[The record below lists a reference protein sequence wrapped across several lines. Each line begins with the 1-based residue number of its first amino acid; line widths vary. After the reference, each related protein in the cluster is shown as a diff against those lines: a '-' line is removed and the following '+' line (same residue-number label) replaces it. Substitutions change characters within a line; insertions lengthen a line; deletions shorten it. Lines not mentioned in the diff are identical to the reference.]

1 MAEKKRVNWNWIK
14 KDWLFL
20 LPSLIW
26 IGILAVTTILW
37 SDNRISSDWS
47 AELILARELLRE
59 KKLITDTWHY
69 STEIRILY
77 TQLLAMPLFC
87 VFHSWDVIRAG
98 QGCLLHLLLLL
109 SYCFCMKGTKI
120 SPKWVYL
127 SSVFLFIPFSYI
139 YIDIVHMGQSYQPH
153 MILSFLIVGLYLRL
167 TEHRSIPAAVF
178 LILLSFLCGLS
189 GIRYLQILSL
199 PMLGAA
205 FWIYYRSKA
214 GILWA
219 IGSAAATAAGYVINE
234 KFLHRWFAFGSYKGV
249 KFAEFQDKNFI
260 ELLDNKLGD
269 FFVLF
274 GYRGGEKLMSAS
286 GVCNLLSI
294 LEAAVLILICI
305 AVFRHSGKMERKKRF
320 LIAFLGSSLLIN
332 TFVFLV
338 LDNYYVSRYYI
349 LALFWVAP
357 ILAVF
362 GEEVWR
368 KNSEKDTLAE
378 TIVRK
383 RFLGKA
389 VLPVL
394 LLCLCLTGIHTL
406 SMLAQNDENSD
417 RKKAADFLQENDV
430 TFGYATFWNADVI
443 TELTDGEV
451 NVVSISSCDPFTVYD
466 WLMPER
472 YLEKGI
478 LEESDG
484 NQIFLLLTWE
494 EYEEYR
500 NSPVIQE
507 AGEPVYTADGYM
519 ILLYDKQSFW
529 KTYIETTDNG
539 ET

>member
-1 MAEKKRVNWNWIK
+1 MTEKRRVNWNWIK
-14 KDWLFL
+14 KNWLFL

-87 VFHSWDVIRAG
+87 LFHSWDVIRAG

-109 SYCFCMKGTKI
+109 TYCFCMKGTKI

-139 YIDIVHMGQSYQPH
+139 YIDIVRMGQSYQPH

-189 GIRYLQILSL
+189 GIRYLQILS
-199 PMLGAA
+199 
-205 FWIYYRSKA
+205 
-214 GILWA
+214 
-219 IGSAAATAAGYVINE
+219 
-234 KFLHRWFAFGSYKGV
+234 
-249 KFAEFQDKNFI
+249 
-260 ELLDNKLGD
+260 
-269 FFVLF
+269 
-274 GYRGGEKLMSAS
+274 
-286 GVCNLLSI
+286 
-294 LEAAVLILICI
+294 
-305 AVFRHSGKMERKKRF
+305 
-320 LIAFLGSSLLIN
+320 
-332 TFVFLV
+332 
-338 LDNYYVSRYYI
+338 
-349 LALFWVAP
+349 
-357 ILAVF
+357 
-362 GEEVWR
+362 
-368 KNSEKDTLAE
+368 
-378 TIVRK
+378 
-383 RFLGKA
+383 
-389 VLPVL
+389 LPVL

-451 NVVSISSCDPFTVYD
+451 NVASISSCDPFTVYD

-478 LEESDG
+478 LEEGDG
-484 NQIFLLLTWE
+484 NQVFLLLTWE

-500 NSPVIQE
+500 DSPVVQE

-519 ILLYDKQSFW
+519 ILFYDKQSFW

-539 ET
+539 DA